1 MIVGP
6 LVIMAF
12 ARVHIPDNVLA
23 DYPTS
28 IHCNIYSNSR
38 FETWGYLEIS
48 VPCNFMMG
56 DDYIGLIKHF

>member
-1 MIVGP
+1 MKNQKN
-6 LVIMAF
+6 IMSEQKSEKK
-12 ARVHIPDNVLA
+12 IEQ
-23 DYPTS
+23 
-28 IHCNIYSNSR
+28 CSR